1 MKDNSPSNKLWGR
14 MIACLMIICS
24 FAVAVNGETPAWPDL
39 EGEWATIQVLVA
51 TANLPI
57 LGSITIH
64 TVIGALTRVT
74 QSGSYLV
81 LQDRYCF
88 THATPSSWL
97 FRTQISDRVMQS
109 ISPPPRH
116 VTLRLTDCDVRFE
129 QDWHTEVR
137 GAILVDPEADALP
150 SAHNDP
156 RVVDLDGD
164 GHPGMTIHA
173 SILGVMNGD
182 CYAVQRYRYS
192 LDGTVFDGNT
202 IVGFVDWTSEQ
213 NVLAATHELLLEPFS
228 DDTHPDRSLHRF
240 LMIRT
245 DGSWTCD
252 TLKDHLQE
260 MLMLLDF

>member
-1 MKDNSPSNKLWGR
+1 MKDKSRSNKVWRR
-14 MIACLMIICS
+14 MIACLVLVCS

-39 EGEWATIQVLVA
+39 EGEWATVQVLVA
-51 TANLPI
+51 TATLPL
-57 LGSITIH
+57 LGQITIH
-64 TVIGALTRVT
+64 TVIGALTLVT
-74 QSGSYLV
+74 QSGSQLM

-88 THATPSSWL
+88 THATPSTWL
-97 FRTQISDRVMQS
+97 FGTQIPDLVMQS
-109 ISPPPRH
+109 IAPPPRQ
-116 VTLRLTDCDVRFE
+116 VTLRFVDCDVRFE

-137 GAILVDPEADALP
+137 GAILVDPEADTLP
-150 SAHNDP
+150 SEPNDP

-173 SILGVMNGD
+173 SVLGVMNGQ
-182 CYAVQRYRYS
+182 CHAVQRYRYA
-192 LDGTVFDGNT
+192 LDGTVFDANT

-213 NVLAATHELLLEPFS
+213 NVLAATHDLFLEPFS

-252 TLKDHLQE
+252 TLTELLPE